1 MAWYWRSGDNEAYL
15 KKTIKKRESLW
26 KRLGLRAAA
35 FLLVPLLTLF
45 TFFAVI
51 LALINQMIP
60 KKELSNQERP
70 SLHQVH
76 DSS

>member
-1 MAWYWRSGDNEAYL
+1 MAWYWRRDDNEAYL
-15 KKTIKKRESLW
+15 KKTIEKRESLG
-26 KRLGLRAAA
+26 KRLGLRAAC

-60 KKELSNQERP
+60 KKEMSKQERP

-76 DSS
+76 DCS